1 MANSKPHALII
12 PFPAQGHVIPLLEL
26 AQCLV
31 NHGVKVTFINTEVTH
46 KLVTSNWLE
55 QEGFGDLL
63 QMVTIPDGLEPW
75 EDRSDICKLT
85 LSILQTMPGKL
96 EQLIEMINHEES
108 NKITHMIV
116 DGTMGWAVRVAMKVG
131 IRCAV
136 FWPASAATLAS
147 ILCIPKLIDDR
158 IIDENGMPL
167 SKQIIQLSNN
177 MPPIKPEKLMWA
189 CLKDVN
195 AEKAV
200 FKLLLDTVEAYR
212 VTTWFICNSTVEL
225 EQAAFSMYSQM
236 LPIGPLLA
244 SNRLSYQAGHF
255 WQEDPTCLTWLDQQP
270 PCSVIYIAFGSF
282 TMFNQTQFEEL
293 AHGLEL
299 SNKPFLWVV
308 RPGMT
313 VESTTAYPDGFI
325 HRVQSRGRTVS
336 WAPQQKVLAHPS
348 VACFM
353 SHCGWNSTLEG
364 VTNGLPFLCWP
375 YFGDQFYNETYICDI
390 WKVGLGLRKDEAG
403 IISRGEIKDKV
414 QQLLNDKR
422 FKDKALAI
430 KESVTSSVQKGGHS
444 HQNLDS
450 FIKWIREED
459 IDAKVQH
466 DSKEHDFK
474 RNQ

>member
-1 MANSKPHALII
+1 MEYDEDTAFSGEQGGDNNSESVHDIEWDFGFLAEIEALSRDNSLTDCVFSGTTRRIWGSTAN
-12 PFPAQGHVIPLLEL
+12 GH
-26 AQCLV
+26 
-31 NHGVKVTFINTEVTH
+31 
-46 KLVTSNWLE
+46 
-55 QEGFGDLL
+55 D
-63 QMVTIPDGLEPW
+63 PDGLEPW

-96 EQLIEMINHEES
+96 EKLIEMINHEES

-195 AEKAV
+195 AEKSRLQIA
-200 FKLLLDTVEAYR
+200 TRHCRAYR
-212 VTTWFICNSTVEL
+212 VTTWLYATQLLSSSKQHL
-225 EQAAFSMYSQM
+225 AF
-236 LPIGPLLA
+236 
-244 SNRLSYQAGHF
+244 
-255 WQEDPTCLTWLDQQP
+255 
-270 PCSVIYIAFGSF
+270 IYIAFGSF

-313 VESTTAYPDGFI
+313 VESTTAYPD
-325 HRVQSRGRTVS
+325 VS
-336 WAPQQKVLAHPS
+336 FT
-348 VACFM
+348 AC
-353 SHCGWNSTLEG
+353 NLVEE
-364 VTNGLPFLCWP
+364 L
-375 YFGDQFYNETYICDI
+375 
-390 WKVGLGLRKDEAG
+390 KDEAG
-403 IISRGEIKDKV
+403 IISRVEIKDKV